1 MTRHFRMICLV
12 SASLITAGCSTLTTD
27 LSDPHLNPAQV
38 TPPGAYAL
46 AADVVAENRDN
57 LDLLLPSTDPAFQ
70 SLRSAAEA
78 NAPTLAIALARIDAA
93 KAQARRAGAN
103 RLPTIGMDAGV
114 TTSRT
119 NPAAFGGNLPA
130 GISIDRNQTSY
141 GGNITAN
148 WDADIFGGL
157 RASARAAQLQLN
169 AATADAAA
177 VRLSLIAAIAAN
189 VVDWRT
195 LQNRAAVLEEDLAA
209 AQNLT
214 QLTGSRAKAGISP
227 GLDQVQAE
235 SLVADV
241 RSRLAA
247 LPGERAILIGNLV
260 TLTGSDAQTVIASL
274 APKATTVARP
284 RPPAAAPS
292 DLLRARPDVAAAEA
306 RLAAAD
312 ANIAA
317 AAAER
322 YPKLTLS
329 DALGLLSFALGDL
342 FSSDAVIGS
351 LGATIAGPLIDFG
364 RVETQIDESKANA
377 RQAFAAYRDAVF
389 TALGEA
395 ETAYGQLGSID
406 LEGQALRRQREFD
419 RDAEYLLAIRYR
431 NGLSDFRDVLNSR
444 RVLNNTRTQVA
455 IAEGRALRAR
465 IALWQAL
472 GGS

>member
-1 MTRHFRMICLV
+1 MSSDSSVYRCLSLAVLVTACYPYYSYSNVVCFFFFLMIRRPPR
-12 SASLITAGCSTLTTD
+12 STLFPYTT
-27 LSDPHLNPAQV
+27 L
-38 TPPGAYAL
+38 
-46 AADVVAENRDN
+46 
-57 LDLLLPSTDPAFQ
+57 F
-70 SLRSAAEA
+70 RS
-78 NAPTLAIALARIDAA
+78 
-93 KAQARRAGAN
+93 
-103 RLPTIGMDAGV
+103 
-114 TTSRT
+114 
-119 NPAAFGGNLPA
+119 
-130 GISIDRNQTSY
+130 
-141 GGNITAN
+141 
-148 WDADIFGGL
+148 
-157 RASARAAQLQLN
+157 
-169 AATADAAA
+169 
-177 VRLSLIAAIAAN
+177 

-274 APKATTVARP
+274 APKATTVAPP

-329 DALGLLSFALGDL
+329 GALGLLSFALGDL

-351 LGATIAGPLIDFG
+351 LGTTIAGPLIDFG

-377 RQAFAAYRDAVF
+377 REAFAAYRDAVF

-455 IAEGRALRAR
+455 IAEGRARRAR